1 MVCYCRM
8 ASKHKNRRDGLSDP
22 VLFDNLD
29 YSRLSD
35 APDAAVVNTDT
46 ILIIRGPKFCHIDG
60 HTKRIVLV
68 L

>member
-46 ILIIRGPKFCHIDG
+46 ILIIRGPKFVI
-60 HTKRIVLV
+60 
-68 L
+68 